1 MKSKTSKPRRGRA
14 VGSSA
19 VVWHSLN
26 DAFRNG
32 GDPVED
38 RDGGSRDLVGDMT
51 LASRRADVL
60 ANDLVR
66 MGVIE
71 NGDDYPDDM

>member
-1 MKSKTSKPRRGRA
+1 MKSKASKRRRGRA

-19 VVWHSLN
+19 VVRHSLN
-26 DAFRNG
+26 DEFRNG

-51 LASRRADVL
+51 LASRRADVPS
-60 ANDLVR
+60 NDLVR

>member
-1 MKSKTSKPRRGRA
+1 MKNKNNERAKRG
-14 VGSSA
+14 GFGCSA
-19 VVWHSLN
+19 VVRHSLN
-26 DAFRNG
+26 DEFRNG

-51 LASRRADVL
+51 LASRRTDVL